1 MRRCPVNILTYIENE
16 NTYLFMQNFFG
27 KYYHNIEIY
36 RCKEPSDFEKY
47 IKSDEIYIFF
57 IECNNAWDFLNLIQ
71 DNINSKYIYIIVLAE
86 NFNLKDMKQYI
97 SAGNGS
103 YLNLPLNEI
112 DLKMQLISAY
122 KILNHRKSLYDLKKN
137 YSILKD
143 LQNQFIQSEKL
154 AGVGMLASDIAN
166 EIYDPLSFLASNIQI
181 LEEYSNKYD
190 KILKLLVNCGDFS
203 DQQCID
209 VCKNI
214 AQLWIDQKIFMTR
227 LSMSILFRDTKDGL
241 TRISTIVT
249 ELKKFSSINQL
260 NKKDM
265 SDLNE
270 NIKSTLVIA
279 KNELKHTCKVKF
291 NTGEIPPIF
300 INTGEINQ
308 VILTII
314 VNAANSIKQKNENVQ
329 GNIIIDTYAENG
341 YVCCS
346 IKDNGCGMTD
356 EYLKNI
362 FNNSFSI
369 SSPVSNQN
377 GLGLI
382 LAYDIVHSKHKG
394 TIDVKSKLGVGSE
407 FIIKLPINCKQ
418 FE

>member
-1 MRRCPVNILTYIENE
+1 MDIC
-16 NTYLFMQNFFG
+16 
-27 KYYHNIEIY
+27 
-36 RCKEPSDFEKY
+36 
-47 IKSDEIYIFF
+47 
-57 IECNNAWDFLNLIQ
+57 DFLNLIQ
-71 DNINSKYIYIIVLAE
+71 ENINSKYIYTIMLAE

-122 KILNHRKSLYDLKKN
+122 KILNHRKSLYNLKKN

-154 AGVGMLASDIAN
+154 AGVRMLASDIAN
-166 EIYDPLSFLASNIQI
+166 EIYDSLSFLASNIQI

-190 KILKLLVNCGDFS
+190 KILKLLLNCGNFS

-214 AQLWIDQKIFMTR
+214 AQLWIDQKIFTTR
-227 LSMSILFRDTKDGL
+227 LSMSILFRDTKYGL

-260 NKKDM
+260 NKNDM

-291 NTGEIPPIF
+291 NTGQIPPIF

-314 VNAANSIKQKNENVQ
+314 VNSANSIKQKNENVQ
-329 GNIIIDTYAENG
+329 GNIIIDTYSKNG
-341 YVCCS
+341 YIC
-346 IKDNGCGMTD
+346 
-356 EYLKNI
+356 
-362 FNNSFSI
+362 
-369 SSPVSNQN
+369 
-377 GLGLI
+377 
-382 LAYDIVHSKHKG
+382 
-394 TIDVKSKLGVGSE
+394 
-407 FIIKLPINCKQ
+407 
-418 FE
+418 